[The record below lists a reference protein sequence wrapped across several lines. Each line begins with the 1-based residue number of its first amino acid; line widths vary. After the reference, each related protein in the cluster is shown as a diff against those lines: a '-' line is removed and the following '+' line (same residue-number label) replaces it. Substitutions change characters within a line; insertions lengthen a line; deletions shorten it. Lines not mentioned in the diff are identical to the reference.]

1 MSNLSFWQLGEV
13 LGIGV
18 ADGATR
24 VIAVEQETIRPG
36 KIILEKVFPK
46 CFRIRQ
52 KKCFKFRES
61 KKDKILKMKY
71 TRL

>member
-52 KKCFKFRES
+52 KNVSNFANP
-61 KKDKILKMKY
+61 KKTKY
-71 TRL
+71 